1 MGKIIISEDRCKGCE
16 LCIDVCP
23 YGLIEMSVEVNL
35 FGYHTA
41 KFVNGNGE
49 KCTACKFCGMMCPD
63 FAIDVYK

>member
-1 MGKIIISEDRCKGCE
+1 MGKITINEDRCKGCE
-16 LCIDVCP
+16 LCIDACP
-23 YGLIEMSVEVNL
+23 YGLLIMSTEVNH

-41 KFVNGNGE
+41 KFINGD

>member
-1 MGKIIISEDRCKGCE
+1 MGKIIINEDRCKGCE

-23 YGLIEMSVEVNL
+23 YGLLKMSVEVNH

-41 KFVNGNGE
+41 QFVNGD